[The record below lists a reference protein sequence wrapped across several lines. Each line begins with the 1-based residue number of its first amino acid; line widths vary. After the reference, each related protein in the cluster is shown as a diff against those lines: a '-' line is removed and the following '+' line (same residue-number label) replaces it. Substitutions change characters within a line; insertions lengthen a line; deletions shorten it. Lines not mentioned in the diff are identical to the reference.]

1 MIDDDDLDRALAALP
16 LEEPPALLH
25 DRIMAATVY
34 APPSLPIAGSG
45 WELWIVA
52 TLVGVA
58 VWLSWLVLSAPHLTE
73 RATDAI
79 TRLAG
84 TGGLT
89 SISTLLWL
97 AVGASAAWWITQLS
111 FPGRGRIEVR

>member
-1 MIDDDDLDRALAALP
+1 MIDDDALDRALAALP

-45 WELWIVA
+45 WELWVVA
-52 TLVGVA
+52 TLVAVA
-58 VWLSWLVLSAPHLTE
+58 VWLSGLVLSAPHLTE
-73 RATDAI
+73 RAADAI
-79 TRLAG
+79 MRLVGA
-84 TGGLT
+84 GGLT

-97 AVGASAAWWITQLS
+97 AIGSAAWWITQLT
-111 FPGRGRIEVR
+111 FPGRARIEVR